1 MKKNLLTLKTQ
12 FETYKVSLEL
22 DTYLDSKRIA
32 ILLIGWEKNESYP
45 VATLTVNIPDEN
57 ISGINCNFVDDNNLP
72 FICSFIEKYKLG
84 EPTHNLAFS
93 GYCVYPEYKF
103 NLDEIKKYII

>member
-32 ILLIGWEKNESYP
+32 ILLIGWEKKRVLYRCN
-45 VATLTVNIPDEN
+45 
-57 ISGINCNFVDDNNLP
+57 INC
-72 FICSFIEKYKLG
+72 
-84 EPTHNLAFS
+84 
-93 GYCVYPEYKF
+93 
-103 NLDEIKKYII
+103 